1 MVIRACPKGRALRC
15 IPDLEKL
22 RQKKPCFSKSGD
34 VASIPHANPVF
45 IISFFEYQ
53 RIYSCNYNR
62 FEFVLICD
70 PSDSE
75 KAKQICV

>member
-1 MVIRACPKGRALRC
+1 MRNSLACPKGRALRC

-45 IISFFEYQ
+45 ITSFLNIREYLVQ
-53 RIYSCNYNR
+53 LKTALPV
-62 FEFVLICD
+62 F
-70 PSDSE
+70 
-75 KAKQICV
+75 